1 MASTNKVEVVL
12 NIFMIEDGTLK
23 ILLGRKKEEPYKGYW
38 SLPNCLVGSKD
49 GLKEVV
55 DKTMVGFA
63 LLPIESY
70 ISCKQGKVYDRL
82 ERKVEQRLF
91 AVSYNIIIDSRVV
104 LEKQLTHSVE
114 ELNWFPVSNTPKLA
128 YDHEEIILNAL
139 DQLRDHILYHTG
151 LQELFPSDFTLPELQ
166 RTYETITKKTCD
178 RRNFRKKFTERGL
191 LEDTGYQAV
200 GSTGRPA
207 KLYRFSSNIESVD
220 SL

>member
-1 MASTNKVEVVL
+1 MASTNKVEVIL

-23 ILLGRKKEEPYKGYW
+23 ILLGKKKEEPYKGYW
-38 SLPNCLVGSKD
+38 SLPNSLVGSKEE
-49 GLKEVV
+49 LKEVV

-63 LLPIESY
+63 LLPANSF
-70 ISCKQGKVYDRL
+70 ISCMQGKIYDRL
-82 ERKVEQRLF
+82 DRKVEQRIF

-104 LEKQLTHSVE
+104 VEKQLSHSVE

-128 YDHEEIILNAL
+128 YDHEEIILSAL

-191 LEDTGYQAV
+191 LEDTGYQVV

-207 KLYRFSSNIESVD
+207 KLYRFSSNIESVEN
-220 SL
+220 L